1 MTRPLDPHEPTPEF
15 RAHLEWQLETALRR
29 ESRLT
34 APVVRRHPLRVAV
47 LVVLALAAGGAA
59 GVAAGHVQD
68 ARQRSSLTESVM
80 AEVQLVQTRLEL
92 AQAEYQD
99 VRRRYET
106 GTAGRESLAE
116 AQQQVRE
123 LEAALQRLHLDLEEI
138 RITASAP
145 RNELSAPRVNQRDF
159 VRDRLLLNLQTT
171 QRALATAEERLK
183 QLRERIEV
191 GTAPR
196 VALGEAELRRVEAES
211 QMLLLQTQLELRKR
225 FLEQDLQAQELTAEL
240 RRTELTLGYQLAQR
254 ELALAQDRL
263 KQLRDQAAVG
273 LAAELE
279 VKRAEVTLLE
289 RQLALQRLRKELDTL
304 RSRVK

>member
-29 ESRLT
+29 ESRLA
-34 APVVRRHPLRVAV
+34 APIARSRPLHVAV
-47 LVVLALAAGGAA
+47 LVVVALAVGGAA
-59 GVAAGHVQD
+59 GVAAGQVQD
-68 ARQRSSLTESVM
+68 ARQRSSLTKSVM

-123 LEAALQRLHLDLEEI
+123 LEGALQRLHLDLEEI
-138 RITASAP
+138 RITASSP
-145 RNELSAPRVNQRDF
+145 RNELSAPRVGQRDF

-183 QLRERIEV
+183 QLRERIDV
-191 GTAPR
+191 GTAPLA
-196 VALGEAELRRVEAES
+196 ALAEAELGRVQAES
-211 QMLLLQTQLELRKR
+211 EMRLLQTQLDLRKR
-225 FLEQDLQAQELTAEL
+225 FLEQDLLAQELAAEL
-240 RRTELTLGYQLAQR
+240 RRTELTLGYQLAER
-254 ELALAQDRL
+254 ELAVAQDRL
-263 KQLRDQAAVG
+263 KQLRDLSAVG

-289 RQLALQRLRKELDTL
+289 RQLDLQRLRKELDAL
-304 RSRVK
+304 GPRVK